1 MGTTRHGSRKTLLS
15 PPRPLDGGGGF
26 FHAQR
31 PTPTSTTRRR
41 CCASVRQVSRPIQER
56 LLSEEMAKTT
66 VLEDLVLEY
75 PELASFV
82 VSNVKPTGKVIGVGS
97 YGNVVEVA
105 TPGAICAAKQIHGF
119 LKAGSRNNVSPEFIK
134 ECQIL
139 SNLRHPHIV
148 QFLGICVL
156 RVLETP
162 TAFMVMEKMLTSLHD
177 LLDPETEHHP
187 PIVKP
192 FIPLNLKC
200 SILHNVASGLTYL
213 HEQSPPIIHRDLSA
227 RNVLLNSGMVAK
239 IADLGMA
246 RKVSSKRTAAAM
258 TKAPGASVYMPPE
271 ALEDCSREPKEKDK
285 KAKYDSSID
294 IFSFGVLSIFTIS
307 ETFPWDVLSPM
318 YQKGN
323 RLLTRTELERRDK
336 YMQKIYSQFCRS
348 HPLIMMIE
356 NCLDYPKNRPTINEI
371 MEKLEKTRAED
382 EDKHAQ
388 MNMLQLYHARKVC

>member
-1 MGTTRHGSRKTLLS
+1 M
-15 PPRPLDGGGGF
+15 
-26 FHAQR
+26 
-31 PTPTSTTRRR
+31 
-41 CCASVRQVSRPIQER
+41 
-56 LLSEEMAKTT
+56 EMAKTT

-82 VSNVKPTGKVIGVGS
+82 VSNVKPTGKVIGAGS
-97 YGNVVEVA
+97 YGSVVEIE

-119 LKAGSRNNVSPEFIK
+119 LKAGSRKNVSPEFIK
-134 ECQIL
+134 ECQML

-187 PIVKP
+187 PIDKP

-271 ALEDCSREPKEKDK
+271 ALEDCSRAPKEKDK

-294 IFSFGVLSIFTIS
+294 IFAFGVLSIFTIS
-307 ETFPWDVLSPM
+307 ETFPCDLLSPK
-318 YQKGN
+318 YEDGN
-323 RLLTRTELERRDK
+323 QLLTRTELERRSQ
-336 YMQKIYSQFCRS
+336 YMQKIYSQFHQR
-348 HPLIMMIE
+348 HPLIVMIE
-356 NCLDYPKNRPTINEI
+356 KCLDYPKNRPTIYDV
-371 MEKLEKTRAED
+371 MDLLKKAKAED
-382 EDKHAQ
+382 KDKHAQ
-388 MNMLQLYHARKVC
+388 MNKLQLYQTLKVCSGRFRGGKGGANAPPFYIFIAYLGCYAERIILR